1 MPTDESCIRHCARL
15 HRAALSRCRSSGSA
29 WPSARSHP
37 GARVEVRADD
47 AAFEPDLRAWARQT
61 GHAIVALDPGA
72 VTRAL
77 VEKA

>member
-1 MPTDESCIRHCARL
+1 MPTDEPVSVTALDCTGLRCPMPIVKLGLAIRPL
-15 HRAALSRCRSSGSA
+15 AA
-29 WPSARSHP
+29 

-61 GHAIVALDPGA
+61 GHAIVELEAGT

>member
-1 MPTDESCIRHCARL
+1 MPTDESAPVTALDCTGLRCPMPIVKLGLAIRPLTA
-15 HRAALSRCRSSGSA
+15 
-29 WPSARSHP
+29 

-47 AAFEPDLRAWARQT
+47 PAFEPDLRAWARQT
-61 GHAIVALDPGA
+61 GHAIVALDPGT

>member
-1 MPTDESCIRHCARL
+1 MPPPLPASITALDCTGLRCPMPIVKLGLAIRSLA
-15 HRAALSRCRSSGSA
+15 S
-29 WPSARSHP
+29 

-61 GHAIVALDPGA
+61 GHAIVELDAGP
-72 VTRAL
+72 VTRAV

>member
-1 MPTDESCIRHCARL
+1 MPTDVPASVTALDCTGLRCPMPIVKLGLAIRPLPA
-15 HRAALSRCRSSGSA
+15 
-29 WPSARSHP
+29 

-61 GHAIVALDPGA
+61 GHAIVEFDAGA

-77 VEKA
+77 VEKV